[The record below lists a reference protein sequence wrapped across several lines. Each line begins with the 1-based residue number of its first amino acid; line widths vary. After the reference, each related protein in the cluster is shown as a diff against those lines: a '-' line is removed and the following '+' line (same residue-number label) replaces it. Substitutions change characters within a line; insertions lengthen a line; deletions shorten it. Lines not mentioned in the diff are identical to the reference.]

1 MPGKLVEKLLEG
13 GKGELLAEEKGL
25 LLAGGGKGE
34 PPKGSAAPVEA
45 NGEDAKVLPG
55 KGERVELGKD
65 WWEEEGGMK
74 EGEEEG
80 KAKLASAPGEKESW
94 ASKGKIFKSGVSN
107 LKSAWQ
113 HAIVPTV

>member
-1 MPGKLVEKLLEG
+1 MIK
-13 GKGELLAEEKGL
+13 LLAEEKGL

-65 WWEEEGGMK
+65 W
-74 EGEEEG
+74 
-80 KAKLASAPGEKESW
+80 
-94 ASKGKIFKSGVSN
+94 
-107 LKSAWQ
+107 
-113 HAIVPTV
+113 

>member
-1 MPGKLVEKLLEG
+1 MPKSVLPFMPGKLVEKLLEG
-13 GKGELLAEEKGL
+13 GKGL

-65 WWEEEGGMK
+65 W
-74 EGEEEG
+74 
-80 KAKLASAPGEKESW
+80 
-94 ASKGKIFKSGVSN
+94 
-107 LKSAWQ
+107 
-113 HAIVPTV
+113 